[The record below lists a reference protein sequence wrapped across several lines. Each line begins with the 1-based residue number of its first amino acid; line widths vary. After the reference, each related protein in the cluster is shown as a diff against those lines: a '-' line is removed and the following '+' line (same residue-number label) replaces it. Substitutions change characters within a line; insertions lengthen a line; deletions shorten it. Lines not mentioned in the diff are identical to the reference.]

1 MSLKCGIVGLPNVGK
16 STIFRSL
23 TNAKAEVANFP
34 FCTIDPNQGYII
46 VPDERLNI
54 LSIMFNP
61 KKTTPST
68 VEILDI
74 AGLVKGAS
82 KGEGLGNKFLANI
95 REVDAICHVVRCF
108 DDGDIV
114 HVTGKVDPVS
124 DIETIITELA
134 LKDLEV
140 VTNRFK
146 KVEKLAN
153 HDAKSKAEFLVVEKV
168 KKGLEDG
175 LTVRQLGL
183 GDSDLDMIKEMNLL
197 TQKPVLYV
205 ANVSEEDLP
214 DGGDYVR
221 KVEEFAKKDG
231 SSVVVISG
239 RIEQELA
246 DLSDEERDEFLDS
259 YGLKEPGKYKLIRSV
274 FSLLGLIT
282 YFTAG
287 EKEVRSWEIPDGF
300 KAPQAA
306 GVIHSDFER
315 GFIAAEVVS
324 FENVQSSGSLLDAKN
339 RGLVKLEGKEYLVKD
354 GDCCIFRFSV

>member
-34 FCTIDPNQGYII
+34 FCTIDPNQGSII

-54 LSIMFNP
+54 LSKMFNP

-114 HVTGKVDPVS
+114 HVTGKVDPVG

-153 HDAKSKAEFLVVEKV
+153 HDSKSKSEFIVVEKV

-221 KVEEFAKKDG
+221 QVEEFAKNDG
-231 SSVVVISG
+231 SSVVAISG

-259 YGLKEPGKYKLIRSV
+259 YGLKEPGKYKLIRNV

-324 FENVQSSGSLLDAKN
+324 FENIKSSGSFLDAKN
-339 RGLVKLEGKEYLVKD
+339 SGLVKLEGKDYLVKD
-354 GDCCIFRFSV
+354 GDCCVFRFSV

>member
-34 FCTIDPNQGYII
+34 FCTIDPNQGSII

-54 LSIMFNP
+54 LSTMFNP

-114 HVTGKVDPVS
+114 HVSGKVDPVG
-124 DIETIITELA
+124 DIETIITELE

-146 KVEKLAN
+146 KLEKLAN
-153 HDAKSKAEFLVVEKV
+153 HDTNAKIELPVVEKI

-175 LTVRQLGL
+175 VTVRQIGL
-183 GDSDLDMIKEMNLL
+183 DKTEISMIKELNLL

-214 DGGDYVR
+214 DGSDYVR